1 MWGQMSADAREEVR
15 DAGQSPASWLHSAW
29 RWLRMLLGV
38 TALVLAGL
46 GAYARRDQL
55 GDAAQLFTRINFV
68 WLGLAI
74 ACQTAS
80 MIVFARLQR
89 WLLRA
94 GGVRVGLGDMVEIT
108 LAANALGTSLPGGAA
123 WSATWAFSQLRRRGV
138 DRVLAVWVLLVAGA
152 LASFALFILITVG
165 SWMAGPTGPVSDLR
179 PVTTALAAIPVTAGI
194 MWYGAH
200 RSPAVRTALSRSWR
214 TIQRAVPGTA
224 WLGRVTAG
232 LMRRLAT
239 VQPGPI
245 GWLETFGMALANWLY
260 DGLGL
265 TFCLLALH
273 LKVPWPDMVLIYA
286 LTKTAASLPITPG
299 GLGVVE
305 GSLALLLIAYGVPA
319 TGALAGV
326 LLYRIV
332 SFWVLVPIG
341 WVIWFV
347 LEIAIRGGLR
357 ARPHPW
363 AVHTHGSQ
371 LGHDSTRAPDLVL
384 RPTRCEGCD
393 QRMAAATASPASDR
407 R

>member
-1 MWGQMSADAREEVR
+1 MWGQMSADAREQATS
-15 DAGQSPASWLHSAW
+15 AGERPASWLHAGW

-38 TALVLAGL
+38 TALVFAGL
-46 GAYARRDQL
+46 GAYTRRDQL
-55 GDAAQLFTRINFV
+55 GDAAQLFTRINFL

-74 ACQTAS
+74 ACQAAS
-80 MIVFARLQR
+80 MIIFARLQR

-123 WSATWAFSQLRRRGV
+123 WSATWAFSQLRRRGA

-152 LASFALFILITVG
+152 LAGFALFILITVG
-165 SWMAGPTGPVSDLR
+165 SWIAGPAGPVTDLR
-179 PVTTALAAIPVTAGI
+179 PITTALAAIPVTAGI
-194 MWYGAH
+194 TWYAAH
-200 RSPAVRTALSRSWR
+200 RSPAIRRGLLRSWR
-214 TIQRAVPGTA
+214 RIERTVPGTA
-224 WLGRVTAG
+224 WLRRVTVG
-232 LMRRLAT
+232 LMRRLGT
-239 VQPGPI
+239 VQPGPA
-245 GWLETFGMALANWLY
+245 GWVETFGMALANWLY

-265 TFCLLALH
+265 TFCLLALR
-273 LKVPWPDMVLIYA
+273 LNVPWADMLLIYA

-319 TGALAGV
+319 TGALAAV
-326 LLYRIV
+326 LLYRII

-347 LEIAIRGGLR
+347 LEIAIRGGFR

-363 AVHTHGSQ
+363 AVHAHGSH
-371 LGHDSTRAPDLVL
+371 LGDDSARVPDLVL
-384 RPTRCEGCD
+384 HTTPCEGCD
-393 QRMAAATASPASDR
+393 QRMAAAASPASDR